1 MNPRIVALSRAMAV
15 LVIVHLFTPELIS
28 AQEAIDYRLLATSR
42 TSTMEKEMNEAAEAG
57 FRVKA
62 LMGGETAFGGEEA
75 IVVMYRQA
83 RDKEQGARYE
93 YRLLATNKTSTME
106 KEIQEAGKR
115 GFEYVGQTV
124 FESRFGGE
132 EVVVVLERD
141 RESGTYSIQYMLL
154 ATSRTSTLEK
164 ELLEAGEQGFTLLGL
179 TVGKTAFGGEEV
191 VAILKKAGAL

>member
-83 RDKEQGARYE
+83 RDKEQG
-93 YRLLATNKTSTME
+93 
-106 KEIQEAGKR
+106 
-115 GFEYVGQTV
+115 VP
-124 FESRFGGE
+124 
-132 EVVVVLERD
+132 
-141 RESGTYSIQYMLL
+141 
-154 ATSRTSTLEK
+154 
-164 ELLEAGEQGFTLLGL
+164 
-179 TVGKTAFGGEEV
+179 
-191 VAILKKAGAL
+191 ILS

>member
-1 MNPRIVALSRAMAV
+1 MIDLRA
-15 LVIVHLFTPELIS
+15 P
-28 AQEAIDYRLLATSR
+28 
-42 TSTMEKEMNEAAEAG
+42 

>member
-1 MNPRIVALSRAMAV
+1 MAV